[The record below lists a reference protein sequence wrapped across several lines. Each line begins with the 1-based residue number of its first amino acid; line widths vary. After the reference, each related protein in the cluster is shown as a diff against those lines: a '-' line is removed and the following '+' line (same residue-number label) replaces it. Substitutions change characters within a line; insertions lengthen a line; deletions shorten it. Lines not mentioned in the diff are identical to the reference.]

1 MLCIDNLSFLPEYT
15 EKDLVLAA
23 AKKLK
28 LLPENILSVKILKK
42 SIDARRKSNIS
53 YCISLGIE
61 VKNEDALLKKF
72 PFVRKFT
79 FPELCFS
86 KVQVKSEARPVV
98 CGFGPAGMFAA
109 LYLARAGAR
118 PIVIERGT
126 SVDER
131 IKANEIFIKT
141 GKLNI
146 QTNVQFGEGG
156 AGTFSDG
163 KLTTNTKDKRI
174 YTVLK
179 SFVSFGA
186 PEEILYLSKPHLG
199 TDKLCNIVKNLRNE
213 IISLGGEVLFNTQ
226 LCDIEIKDNSICSIT
241 VKNEQG
247 LKNIPCKHL
256 ILACGHSAE
265 DVFILMKN
273 LGARLEQKAFS
284 IGVRIEHKQEDISR
298 AQFGEAYKKLPPA
311 DYKLVCH
318 LKNGRSVYTFCN
330 CPGGS
335 VVAAASEEGRLVVNG
350 MSNFARD
357 GENANSAVLCSV
369 TPDDFPNDD
378 VLAGIEFQKQ
388 FERAA
393 FALGGSNFKAPA
405 QLVGDFLKNK
415 PSKNQASVTPSY
427 PLGVT
432 WCALDACLPQFASDA
447 IRQALPEFD
456 KRIKGFASP
465 DAVLTGVE
473 TRSSSPVRILRSENL
488 QSNILGIYP
497 CGEGAGYA
505 GGITSAAVDGLK
517 CAEALLNEL
526 L

>member
-1 MLCIDNLSFLPEYT
+1 MICIDNLSLAPDFSQE
-15 EKDLVLAA
+15 DLLCAV

-28 LLPENILSVKILKK
+28 IDKKDVLEIKILKK
-42 SIDARRKSNIS
+42 SIDARKKNNVF
-53 YCISLGIE
+53 YCISVA
-61 VKNEDALLKKF
+61 VKANNEDLLLKKF
-72 PFVRKFT
+72 SFLRVFKE
-79 FPELCFS
+79 PELCFS
-86 KVQVKSEARPVV
+86 KIKVKNCARPVV

-118 PIVIERGT
+118 PIVIERGAD
-126 SVDER
+126 VDAR
-131 IKANEIFIKT
+131 IEINEAFIKT
-141 GKLNI
+141 GKLNE

-163 KLTTNTKDKRI
+163 KLTTNVKDTRI

-179 SFVSFGA
+179 SFVDFGA
-186 PEEILYLSKPHLG
+186 PEEILYQAKPHLG

-226 LCDIEIKDNSICSIT
+226 LCDIELKNNSVSAIT
-241 VKNEQG
+241 VKSNHKTKK
-247 LKNIPCKHL
+247 LDCKQL

-265 DVFILMKN
+265 DIFVLMKN
-273 LGARLEQKAFS
+273 LGARLEPKPFS
-284 IGVRIEHKQEDISR
+284 IGVRIEHKQEAISR
-298 AQFGEAYKKLPPA
+298 AQYGSFYNVLPPA
-311 DYKLVCH
+311 DYKLACH

-350 MSNFARD
+350 MSSFARD
-357 GENANSAVLCSV
+357 KENANSAVLCSV
-369 TPDDFPNDD
+369 TPDDFNSDD
-378 VLAGIEFQKQ
+378 VLAGIEFQKKY
-388 FERAA
+388 ERAA
-393 FALGGSNFKAPA
+393 FALGGANFKAPA
-405 QLVGDFLKNK
+405 QLVGDFLAKK
-415 PSKNQASVTPSY
+415 PSSKQASITPSY

-432 WCALDACLPQFASDA
+432 WCALDECLPDFASDA
-447 IRQALPEFD
+447 LRQALPEFD
-456 KRIKGFASP
+456 KRIKGFAFF

-473 TRSSSPVRILRSENL
+473 TRSSSPVRILRNEAL

-517 CAEALLNEL
+517 CAEALLKEL

>member
-1 MLCIDNLSFLPEYT
+1 MLCIDNLSFLPEHT

-28 LLPENILSVKILKK
+28 LLPKDILSVKILKK

-61 VKNEDALLKKF
+61 VKNEDTLLKKF

-86 KVQVKSEARPVV
+86 KVQVKNDFRPVV

-118 PIVIERGT
+118 PIVIERGA
-126 SVDER
+126 SVETR
-131 IKANEIFIKT
+131 IEINENFIKT
-141 GKLNI
+141 GKLNT

-163 KLTTNTKDKRI
+163 KLTTNIKDKRI

-213 IISLGGEVLFNTQ
+213 IIALGGEVLFNTQ
-226 LCDIEIKDNSICSIT
+226 LCDIELKNNSICSIT

-247 LKNIPCKHL
+247 FSKIPCKHL
-256 ILACGHSAE
+256 VLACGHSAE

-273 LGARLEQKAFS
+273 LGACLEQKAFS

-298 AQFGEAYKKLPPA
+298 AQYGELFDKLPPA
-311 DYKLVCH
+311 DYKLACH

-405 QLVGDFLKNK
+405 QLVGDFLANK
-415 PSKNQASVTPSY
+415 PSTHKASVNPSY

-432 WCALDACLPQFASDA
+432 WCSLDACLPAFASDA

-465 DAVLTGVE
+465 SAVLTGVE
-473 TRSSSPVRILRSENL
+473 TRSSSPIRILRSENL

-517 CAEALLNEL
+517 CAEEL
-526 L
+526 LKTLL

>member
-1 MLCIDNLSFLPEYT
+1 MLCIDNLSFLPQYT
-15 EKDLVLAA
+15 ESDLISVA

-28 LLPENILSVKILKK
+28 LLPKDILNVKILKK
-42 SIDARRKSNIS
+42 SIDARRKSNIT
-53 YCISLGIE
+53 YCISLLIE
-61 VKNEDALLKKF
+61 VKNEDELLKKF
-72 PFVRKFT
+72 SFVRKFA

-86 KVQVKSEARPVV
+86 KVQVKSDFRPVI

-109 LYLARAGAR
+109 LYLARAGVR
-118 PIVIERGT
+118 PIVIERGA

-131 IKANEIFIKT
+131 IKINKEFIKT
-141 GKLNI
+141 GKLNS

-163 KLTTNTKDKRI
+163 KLTTNIKDKRI

-179 SFVSFGA
+179 SFVEFGA

-213 IISLGGEVLFNTQ
+213 MISLGGSIMFNTQ
-226 LCDIEIKDNSICSIT
+226 LCNIEFADNSLSSVT
-241 VKNEQG
+241 VKTEQG
-247 LKNIPCKHL
+247 FTKIPCKQL

-265 DVFILMKN
+265 DIFILMKN
-273 LGARLEQKAFS
+273 LGAHLEQKPFS
-284 IGVRIEHKQEDISR
+284 IGVRIEHKQKDISR
-298 AQFGEAYKKLPPA
+298 AQYGDFYKVLPPA
-311 DYKLVCH
+311 DYKLACH

-330 CPGGS
+330 CPGGT
-335 VVAAASEEGRLVVNG
+335 VVAAASEDGRLVVNG
-350 MSNFARD
+350 MSNFVRD
-357 GENANSAVLCSV
+357 GENANSAILCSV
-369 TPDDFPNDD
+369 TPEDFPSSD
-378 VLAGIEFQKQ
+378 VLAGIEFQKKY
-388 FERAA
+388 ERAA
-393 FALGGSNFKAPA
+393 FALGGANFKAPA
-405 QLVGDFLKNK
+405 QLLGDFLAKTK
-415 PSKNQASVTPSY
+415 SAKQASVTPTY

-432 WCALDACLPQFASDA
+432 WCALDDCLPDFASDA

-456 KRIKGFASP
+456 KRIKGFACP

-473 TRSSSPVRILRSENL
+473 TRSSSPVRILRDETL

-517 CAEALLNEL
+517 CAEALLQQL